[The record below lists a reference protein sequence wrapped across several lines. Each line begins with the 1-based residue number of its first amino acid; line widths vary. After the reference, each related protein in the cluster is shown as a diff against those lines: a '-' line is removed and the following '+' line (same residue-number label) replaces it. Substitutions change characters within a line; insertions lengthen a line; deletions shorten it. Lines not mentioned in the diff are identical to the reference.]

1 MFIIFSLFRPGM
13 CAGALPLHQLLH
25 KLARS
30 GQHKAVAALRGYVDI
45 WLADYKY
52 ASPALAKELS
62 AAQDYPQVAHAAI
75 RQMLL
80 QTGAPVYDADGYLQK
95 GVIVRHLALPGHVD
109 DSFAVLDQM
118 AAWNKAD
125 PGCFLPSVMSQYTPF
140 YQAADHG
147 IGRRITTYE
156 YRRVVN
162 YAMDLGLSSGY
173 MQQKSSAK
181 EEYTPSFDLT
191 GV

>member
-1 MFIIFSLFRPGM
+1 MRLQRQHHGLARRKGGQVPE
-13 CAGALPLHQLLH
+13 AQTAQLLRRRAKALGH
-25 KLARS
+25 AGGVVRIRPQRHHLAAQLAVTREDIAPR
-30 GQHKAVAALRGYVDI
+30 HAVAKAVPARGI
-45 WLADYKY
+45 EFQRA
-52 ASPALAKELS
+52 
-62 AAQDYPQVAHAAI
+62 
-75 RQMLL
+75 
-80 QTGAPVYDADGYLQK
+80 
-95 GVIVRHLALPGHVD
+95 
-109 DSFAVLDQM
+109 AVLDQM